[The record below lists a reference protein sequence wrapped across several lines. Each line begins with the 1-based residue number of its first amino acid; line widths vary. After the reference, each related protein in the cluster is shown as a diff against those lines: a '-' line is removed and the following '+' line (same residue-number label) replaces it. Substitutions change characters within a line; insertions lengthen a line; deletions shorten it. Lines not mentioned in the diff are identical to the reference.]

1 MAVQQ
6 RIIGGGLLLAGIAV
20 VLILI
25 FLFSDR
31 GMDPSEAYA
40 RLKDEIYPAY
50 VRAEEA
56 GDYLKMQSV
65 AKDAKG
71 IEEKTAMAAVLKEA
85 RADAARG
92 DRSAQGL
99 LKLIEPMGADGTDAF
114 DQNVKG
120 LYGLDG
126 GWYESRSHTA
136 LRLLKRCLDEAVPA
150 LIDARR
156 AARSLATTL
165 DQLRLGSG
173 LEIPLPEADAS
184 AKHPVVAA
192 DAALFRAFALPP
204 AEVAK
209 ALATKGTGSKAN
221 SARLV
226 WNQSDATDD
235 RARLAEELSKVPR
248 VADAIE
254 RAAVALGKAEQDLK
268 GRDDAG
274 KQAQQYLKQASDQL
288 AAALDAPAR
297 PPGELPIAE
306 IAAALMQEAK
316 VLKACAGNAPG
327 LGQALAKGFA
337 P

>member
-31 GMDPSEAYA
+31 GMDSSEAYA
-40 RLKDEIYPAY
+40 QLKDEVYPAY
-50 VRAEEA
+50 VKAEEA
-56 GDYLKMQSV
+56 GDYLKIQGL
-65 AKDAKG
+65 AKDAKA
-71 IEEKTAMAAVLKEA
+71 IEEKTAMAAVLKEV

-92 DRSAQGL
+92 DRGAQGL
-99 LKLIEPMGADGTDAF
+99 LKLLEPVAPDGADAF

-126 GWYESRSHTA
+126 GWYESRTHTS
-136 LRLLKRCLDEAVPA
+136 LRLLKRCLDDATPA

-156 AARSLATTL
+156 AAKSLATTIE
-165 DQLRLGSG
+165 QLRLGSG
-173 LEIPLPEADAS
+173 LEIQMPAANAS
-184 AKHPVVAA
+184 AQHPVAAA
-192 DAALFRAFALPP
+192 DALLFRAFALPP
-204 AEVAK
+204 AEVLK
-209 ALATKGTGSKAN
+209 ALATKGAGAKAN

-226 WNQSDATDD
+226 WNQKDATDD
-235 RARLAEELSKVPR
+235 RARLAAELNKLPK

-254 RAAVALGKAEQDLK
+254 RAAVALGKAEQDLR
-268 GRDDAG
+268 GRDDAT
-274 KQAQQYLKQASDQL
+274 KQVQQYLKVASDQL
-288 AAALDAPAR
+288 ATALDEPAR
-297 PPGELPIAE
+297 PKGEFPIAE

-316 VLKACAGNAPG
+316 VLKACAPNAPD
-327 LGQALAKGFA
+327 LGAALAKGFA